1 MGFTC
6 ACDVSNE
13 PCRFCFLVLLYA
25 ANSDTAAAQ
34 AGDFGFRFEVTRC
47 LLDAERLDTFV
58 GEFTKN
64 LGGSPAR
71 IVTAKISLTD
81 AQMTTIY
88 RTIESI
94 RFFDYPSTFVG
105 VPAGLQEV
113 ITTTPS
119 NTYRLEVRNAGV
131 VHSVSWNDGQK
142 PMTVEADRLRDLF
155 SMVLGFIHDH
165 PEFKRLPPRTIGC
178 E

>member
-1 MGFTC
+1 
-6 ACDVSNE
+6 
-13 PCRFCFLVLLYA
+13 LLYA

-34 AGDFGFRFEVTRC
+34 AGDFGFRFEVGSC
-47 LLDAERLDTFV
+47 PGPPVKDLPNGVIERLDTFTGV
-58 GEFTKN
+58 FTEN
-64 LGGSPAR
+64 LGGEPAR
-71 IVTAKISLTD
+71 SVTAKISLTD

-105 VPAGLQEV
+105 VPAGLQEF

-131 VHSVSWNDGQK
+131 VHGVSWNDGHK
-142 PMTVEADRLRDLF
+142 PTTVEADRLRDLF